1 LSIDR
6 INKAYHT
13 HSTHVGQPRRRRR
26 PRGRPA
32 TEDVAG
38 VSGRIAAPPSV
49 MQPVTLRS
57 GCGVAGRRILR
68 GEMLPPRPAAAT
80 TSGARLCFVWVHGL
94 GSVSASTKSDAL
106 LGLARRLGA
115 GMLRL
120 DMTGH
125 GESAA
130 RSRPQRA
137 VGDAA
142 EGMDDVT
149 LTAWVE
155 DIAAAV
161 GWVGS
166 SSWAAPGH
174 RAARGGEREA
184 TVAPPRLGLGLGGAP
199 ACGGAPPVAAP
210 PLAPAPASAPAS
222 ASASASAAAAAA
234 AAAAATPVRVV
245 LVGYSFG
252 ALAAAHFAAHR

>member
-1 LSIDR
+1 
-6 INKAYHT
+6 
-13 HSTHVGQPRRRRR
+13 
-26 PRGRPA
+26 
-32 TEDVAG
+32 
-38 VSGRIAAPPSV
+38 

-184 TVAPPRLGLGLGGAP
+184 TVAPPRLGLGLGGGSSMRWGTASGSTTTGP
-199 ACGGAPPVAAP
+199 CPCLCPCLCLCLCPCLCSSSSSSSSSNAGAGGAGGLLLRRAGCGTLRSPQVTRAHT
-210 PLAPAPASAPAS
+210 
-222 ASASASAAAAAA
+222 AAAAA
-234 AAAAATPVRVV
+234 AAAAAT
-245 LVGYSFG
+245 FG
-252 ALAAAHFAAHR
+252 HVQWPAAG